1 MLFEGSIVMR
11 RKVIIFLDFDGVL
24 HPVLCQP
31 EKIFCRKQIFEDA
44 IRELKE
50 VEIVISSSWRHQY
63 EFEELLNFF
72 SVDIQKLITG
82 CTRSVDDS
90 KAPNRFE
97 EIMDYLIHN
106 KITDRPWIAIDDS
119 RNEFPEFCLN
129 LVLCNRHKGF
139 SDENRNKMLEILIDL
154 RKSL

>member
-1 MLFEGSIVMR
+1 MLFRGSIVME

-31 EKIFCRKQIFEDA
+31 EKFFCRKQIFEDT
-44 IRELKE
+44 IRDFKE

-97 EIMDYLIHN
+97 EIMDYLIQN

-119 RNEFPEFCLN
+119 RNEFPEFCPN
-129 LVLCNRHKGF
+129 LVLCSPHKGF
-139 SDENRNKMLEILIDL
+139 NEDSSLKLISLL
-154 RKSL
+154 RQT